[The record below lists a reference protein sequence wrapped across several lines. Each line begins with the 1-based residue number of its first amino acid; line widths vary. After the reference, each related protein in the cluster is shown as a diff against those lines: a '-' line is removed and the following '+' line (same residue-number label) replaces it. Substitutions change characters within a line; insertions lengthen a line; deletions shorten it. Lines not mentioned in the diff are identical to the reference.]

1 MDLALKPE
9 TAHYSMFFG
18 FISASPM
25 ITLNSLLLSML
36 FSDLPKVWRVIMVRK
51 SLVIIPSAG

>member
-36 FSDLPKVWRVIMVRK
+36 FSDLPKVWWVIIRK